1 MNQRDNQIMM
11 DDKPLPQ
18 RKSPRLRG
26 YDYAQEGAYFVTIC
40 TADRAHLFGQI
51 IDGAM
56 VLNGAGHI
64 ARSCWTEIPDHY
76 PNVELDFY
84 VIMPNHVHGI
94 IVVHDDAA
102 SSTGGRDVSRPYE
115 NADGVGAARIGQS
128 DMPPVANQPP
138 PRIAPPGQIASR
150 PTIGTIVG
158 AYKAAVTR
166 HVNRLIHP
174 DTVTIWQ
181 RSYHDHIIR
190 NESSLNKIRE
200 YVLYNP
206 ARWRE
211 EPFFTDG

>member
-1 MNQRDNQIMM
+1 MM

-94 IVVHDDAA
+94 IVIHDDVA
-102 SSTGGRDVSRPYE
+102 SPTGGRDISRPYE
-115 NADGVGAARIGQS
+115 NGDVGTPY
-128 DMPPVANQPP
+128 M
-138 PRIAPPGQIASR
+138 ASVSPKTNPKR
-150 PTIGTIVG
+150 PALGTIIDT
-158 AYKAAVTR
+158 YKAAVTR
-166 HVNRLIHP
+166 KINNP
-174 DTVTIWQ
+174 DLKIWQ

-206 ARWRE
+206 ARWPDETGRWRHS
-211 EPFFTDG
+211 TVR